1 MLSRLVDNVEER
13 GLVLLNL
20 QGIYLPEAD
29 IINLFTNNAK
39 LGLVTL
45 IPLYEASFLVQFLI

>member
-29 IINLFTNNAK
+29 IINLFSNNAK
-39 LGLVTL
+39 LGLVTYL
-45 IPLYEASFLVQFLI
+45 RTLAQY